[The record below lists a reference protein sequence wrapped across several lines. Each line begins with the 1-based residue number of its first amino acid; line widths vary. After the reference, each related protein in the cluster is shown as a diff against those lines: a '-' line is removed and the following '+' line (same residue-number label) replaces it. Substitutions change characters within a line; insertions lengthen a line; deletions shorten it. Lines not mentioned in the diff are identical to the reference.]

1 MQCSTSGFANMK
13 GNFWVRV
20 YLVHLVLLVAVPV
33 RSVTVCRVRT
43 EPSSTCDAACVR
55 AAVVRATAVLA
66 AHRRR
71 RARSAA
77 ASHSAQVRAAQK
89 GRAKAHHS
97 TCAISALWVPLH
109 VPTVAGNV
117 KFYLQL
123 RYHEKVAKFERISHR
138 FWQNKWE
145 IFSNFFA
152 FS

>member
-1 MQCSTSGFANMK
+1 MSQSAELEQSRRQRAT
-13 GNFWVRV
+13 R
-20 YLVHLVLLVAVPV
+20 
-33 RSVTVCRVRT
+33 R
-43 EPSSTCDAACVR
+43 ACVR